1 MRKWDELPK
10 FMRTDEVKQ
19 YYDILIRHEKELR
32 LKRYFDILLSM
43 ILLVILSPIMLV
55 ISIAIKLDSPGPV
68 IYKQVRVTQ
77 YGKKFHILKFR
88 TMVQNADKMGTQ
100 VTISQDSRLTRVG
113 KVIRGCRIDEFPQ
126 LINVLRGEM
135 SFVGTRPEVVK
146 YVKGY
151 TKEMYATLLLP
162 AGITSRASVCYKDEG
177 EMLEHVED
185 VDYAYIHEVL
195 PEKMSY
201 NPAQILGL
209 TEKGAVAEGKIADL
223 VIFDPDANYK
233 IDKNTFFS
241 KGKNTPFDG
250 REVYGRVE
258 YTLAD
263 GEIVYEY
270 QDTRKV

>member
-1 MRKWDELPK
+1 MRKWEELPK
-10 FMRTDEVKQ
+10 FMRTDEVKK
-19 YYDILIRHEKELR
+19 YYDILIRHEKELK

-135 SFVGTRPEVVK
+135 SFVGTRPEVRK
-146 YVKGY
+146 YVDRY
-151 TKEMYATLLLP
+151 TDEMMATLLMP
-162 AGITSRASVCYKDEG
+162 AGVTSLASISFKDEDDTLAIYLQNG
-177 EMLEHVED
+177 KPLD
-185 VDYAYIHEVL
+185 DAYVNEVL
-195 PEKMSY
+195 PKKMNYNLSY
-201 NPAQILGL
+201 LNECCFCFDI
-209 TEKGAVAEGKIADL
+209 KIMIKT
-223 VIFDPDANYK
+223 VM
-233 IDKNTFFS
+233 
-241 KGKNTPFDG
+241 
-250 REVYGRVE
+250 
-258 YTLAD
+258 
-263 GEIVYEY
+263 
-270 QDTRKV
+270 KVLLS

>member
-1 MRKWDELPK
+1 MLYEK
-10 FMRTDEVKQ
+10 MGRTSEVYENRRSKQ

-126 LINVLRGEM
+126 LIKCSSRRDEFCWNQTGSCEVCKRIYERNVCD
-135 SFVGTRPEVVK
+135 SFVTGRNHFQ
-146 YVKGY
+146 
-151 TKEMYATLLLP
+151 
-162 AGITSRASVCYKDEG
+162 SQR
-177 EMLEHVED
+177 ML
-185 VDYAYIHEVL
+185 
-195 PEKMSY
+195 
-201 NPAQILGL
+201 Q
-209 TEKGAVAEGKIADL
+209 
-223 VIFDPDANYK
+223 
-233 IDKNTFFS
+233 
-241 KGKNTPFDG
+241 
-250 REVYGRVE
+250 R
-258 YTLAD
+258 
-263 GEIVYEY
+263 
-270 QDTRKV
+270 

>member
-1 MRKWDELPK
+1 MRKWEELPK
-10 FMRTDEVKQ
+10 FMRTDEVKH
-19 YYDILIRHEKELR
+19 YYDILIKHEKELK

-77 YGKKFHILKFR
+77 YGKKFHILKLR

-201 NPAQILGL
+201 NLEDL
-209 TEKGAVAEGKIADL
+209 RKYSLWRDFMTMFMTVFAVL
-223 VIFDPDANYK
+223 
-233 IDKNTFFS
+233 
-241 KGKNTPFDG
+241 
-250 REVYGRVE
+250 R
-258 YTLAD
+258 
-263 GEIVYEY
+263 
-270 QDTRKV
+270 

>member
-113 KVIRGCRIDEFPQ
+113 KVIRGCPSIHFQ
-126 LINVLRGEM
+126 I
-135 SFVGTRPEVVK
+135 SQ
-146 YVKGY
+146 
-151 TKEMYATLLLP
+151 LP
-162 AGITSRASVCYKDEG
+162 AV
-177 EMLEHVED
+177 
-185 VDYAYIHEVL
+185 
-195 PEKMSY
+195 SY
-201 NPAQILGL
+201 SGSPDSPPA
-209 TEKGAVAEGKIADL
+209 
-223 VIFDPDANYK
+223 
-233 IDKNTFFS
+233 
-241 KGKNTPFDG
+241 
-250 REVYGRVE
+250 
-258 YTLAD
+258 
-263 GEIVYEY
+263 
-270 QDTRKV
+270 

>member
-135 SFVGTRPEVVK
+135 SFVGTRPEVRK
-146 YVKGY
+146 YVDRY
-151 TKEMYATLLLP
+151 TDEMMATLLMP
-162 AGITSRASVCYKDEG
+162 AGVTSLASISFKDEDDTLAIYLQNG
-177 EMLEHVED
+177 KPLD
-185 VDYAYIHEVL
+185 DAYVNEVL
-195 PEKMSY
+195 PKKMNYNLSY
-201 NPAQILGL
+201 LNECCFCFDI
-209 TEKGAVAEGKIADL
+209 KIMIKT
-223 VIFDPDANYK
+223 VM
-233 IDKNTFFS
+233 
-241 KGKNTPFDG
+241 
-250 REVYGRVE
+250 
-258 YTLAD
+258 
-263 GEIVYEY
+263 
-270 QDTRKV
+270 KVLLS

>member
-126 LINVLRGEM
+126 LINVLRGE
-135 SFVGTRPEVVK
+135 K

-201 NPAQILGL
+201 NLEDL
-209 TEKGAVAEGKIADL
+209 RKYSLWRDFMTMFMTVFAVL
-223 VIFDPDANYK
+223 
-233 IDKNTFFS
+233 
-241 KGKNTPFDG
+241 
-250 REVYGRVE
+250 R
-258 YTLAD
+258 
-263 GEIVYEY
+263 
-270 QDTRKV
+270 

>member
-10 FMRTDEVKQ
+10 FMRTNEVKQ

-113 KVIRGCRIDEFPQ
+113 KVIR
-126 LINVLRGEM
+126 M
-135 SFVGTRPEVVK
+135 AVGL
-146 YVKGY
+146 
-151 TKEMYATLLLP
+151 MNFHSL
-162 AGITSRASVCYKDEG
+162 S
-177 EMLEHVED
+177 MFF
-185 VDYAYIHEVL
+185 
-195 PEKMSY
+195 
-201 NPAQILGL
+201 
-209 TEKGAVAEGKIADL
+209 AE
-223 VIFDPDANYK
+223 
-233 IDKNTFFS
+233 
-241 KGKNTPFDG
+241 
-250 REVYGRVE
+250 R
-258 YTLAD
+258 
-263 GEIVYEY
+263 
-270 QDTRKV
+270 

>member
-1 MRKWDELPK
+1 MRKWEELPK
-10 FMRTDEVKQ
+10 FMRTDEVKK
-19 YYDILIRHEKELR
+19 YYDILIRHEKELK

-126 LINVLRGEM
+126 L
-135 SFVGTRPEVVK
+135 VGTRPEVVK

-201 NPAQILGL
+201 NLEDL
-209 TEKGAVAEGKIADL
+209 RKYSLWRDFMTMFMTVFAVL
-223 VIFDPDANYK
+223 
-233 IDKNTFFS
+233 
-241 KGKNTPFDG
+241 
-250 REVYGRVE
+250 R
-258 YTLAD
+258 
-263 GEIVYEY
+263 
-270 QDTRKV
+270 

>member
-113 KVIRGCRIDEFPQ
+113 KVIRGCRIDECSSWRDEFCWNQ
-126 LINVLRGEM
+126 TG
-135 SFVGTRPEVVK
+135 SCEVCK
-146 YVKGY
+146 RLY
-151 TKEMYATLLLP
+151 
-162 AGITSRASVCYKDEG
+162 
-177 EMLEHVED
+177 
-185 VDYAYIHEVL
+185 
-195 PEKMSY
+195 
-201 NPAQILGL
+201 
-209 TEKGAVAEGKIADL
+209 
-223 VIFDPDANYK
+223 
-233 IDKNTFFS
+233 
-241 KGKNTPFDG
+241 
-250 REVYGRVE
+250 
-258 YTLAD
+258 
-263 GEIVYEY
+263 
-270 QDTRKV
+270 

>member
-113 KVIRGCRIDEFPQ
+113 KVIRSAAYQCSSWRDEFCWNQ
-126 LINVLRGEM
+126 TG
-135 SFVGTRPEVVK
+135 SCEVCK
-146 YVKGY
+146 RLY
-151 TKEMYATLLLP
+151 
-162 AGITSRASVCYKDEG
+162 
-177 EMLEHVED
+177 
-185 VDYAYIHEVL
+185 
-195 PEKMSY
+195 
-201 NPAQILGL
+201 
-209 TEKGAVAEGKIADL
+209 
-223 VIFDPDANYK
+223 
-233 IDKNTFFS
+233 
-241 KGKNTPFDG
+241 
-250 REVYGRVE
+250 
-258 YTLAD
+258 
-263 GEIVYEY
+263 
-270 QDTRKV
+270 

>member
-43 ILLVILSPIMLV
+43 ILLVVLSPIMLV

-113 KVIRGCRIDEFPQ
+113 KVIRLGSEISAACGQLRRDEM
-126 LINVLRGEM
+126 N
-135 SFVGTRPEVVK
+135 
-146 YVKGY
+146 
-151 TKEMYATLLLP
+151 
-162 AGITSRASVCYKDEG
+162 
-177 EMLEHVED
+177 
-185 VDYAYIHEVL
+185 
-195 PEKMSY
+195 
-201 NPAQILGL
+201 
-209 TEKGAVAEGKIADL
+209 GKA
-223 VIFDPDANYK
+223 
-233 IDKNTFFS
+233 
-241 KGKNTPFDG
+241 
-250 REVYGRVE
+250 
-258 YTLAD
+258 
-263 GEIVYEY
+263 
-270 QDTRKV
+270 

>member
-88 TMVQNADKMGTQ
+88 TMVQNADKM
-100 VTISQDSRLTRVG
+100 
-113 KVIRGCRIDEFPQ
+113 
-126 LINVLRGEM
+126 
-135 SFVGTRPEVVK
+135 
-146 YVKGY
+146 
-151 TKEMYATLLLP
+151 
-162 AGITSRASVCYKDEG
+162 
-177 EMLEHVED
+177 EHVED

-201 NPAQILGL
+201 NLEDL
-209 TEKGAVAEGKIADL
+209 RKYSLWRDFMTMFMTVFAVL
-223 VIFDPDANYK
+223 
-233 IDKNTFFS
+233 
-241 KGKNTPFDG
+241 
-250 REVYGRVE
+250 R
-258 YTLAD
+258 
-263 GEIVYEY
+263 
-270 QDTRKV
+270 

>member
-100 VTISQDSRLTRVG
+100 VTISDRTPPPVRSTICGMKRW
-113 KVIRGCRIDEFPQ
+113 
-126 LINVLRGEM
+126 
-135 SFVGTRPEVVK
+135 
-146 YVKGY
+146 
-151 TKEMYATLLLP
+151 
-162 AGITSRASVCYKDEG
+162 AG
-177 EMLEHVED
+177 M
-185 VDYAYIHEVL
+185 
-195 PEKMSY
+195 
-201 NPAQILGL
+201 
-209 TEKGAVAEGKIADL
+209 
-223 VIFDPDANYK
+223 
-233 IDKNTFFS
+233 
-241 KGKNTPFDG
+241 
-250 REVYGRVE
+250 
-258 YTLAD
+258 
-263 GEIVYEY
+263 
-270 QDTRKV
+270 

>member
-113 KVIRGCRIDEFPQ
+113 KVIRGCRIDYQCSSWRDEFCWNQ
-126 LINVLRGEM
+126 TG
-135 SFVGTRPEVVK
+135 SCEVCK
-146 YVKGY
+146 RLY
-151 TKEMYATLLLP
+151 
-162 AGITSRASVCYKDEG
+162 
-177 EMLEHVED
+177 
-185 VDYAYIHEVL
+185 
-195 PEKMSY
+195 
-201 NPAQILGL
+201 
-209 TEKGAVAEGKIADL
+209 
-223 VIFDPDANYK
+223 
-233 IDKNTFFS
+233 
-241 KGKNTPFDG
+241 
-250 REVYGRVE
+250 
-258 YTLAD
+258 
-263 GEIVYEY
+263 
-270 QDTRKV
+270 

>member
-77 YGKKFHILKFR
+77 YGK
-88 TMVQNADKMGTQ
+88 
-100 VTISQDSRLTRVG
+100 SQDSRLTRVG

-185 VDYAYIHEVL
+185 VRKYSLWRDFMTMFMTVFAVL
-195 PEKMSY
+195 
-201 NPAQILGL
+201 
-209 TEKGAVAEGKIADL
+209 
-223 VIFDPDANYK
+223 
-233 IDKNTFFS
+233 
-241 KGKNTPFDG
+241 
-250 REVYGRVE
+250 R
-258 YTLAD
+258 
-263 GEIVYEY
+263 
-270 QDTRKV
+270 

>member
-1 MRKWDELPK
+1 
-10 FMRTDEVKQ
+10 
-19 YYDILIRHEKELR
+19 
-32 LKRYFDILLSM
+32 
-43 ILLVILSPIMLV
+43 
-55 ISIAIKLDSPGPV
+55 
-68 IYKQVRVTQ
+68 
-77 YGKKFHILKFR
+77 
-88 TMVQNADKMGTQ
+88 MVQNADKMGTQ

-126 LINVLRGEM
+126 LINVFRGEM

-201 NPAQILGL
+201 NLEDL
-209 TEKGAVAEGKIADL
+209 RKYSLWRDFMTMFMTVFAVL
-223 VIFDPDANYK
+223 
-233 IDKNTFFS
+233 
-241 KGKNTPFDG
+241 
-250 REVYGRVE
+250 R
-258 YTLAD
+258 
-263 GEIVYEY
+263 
-270 QDTRKV
+270 

>member
-88 TMVQNADKMGTQ
+88 TMVQNADKIGTQ

-162 AGITSRASVCYKDEG
+162 AGLTSRTSIAYKDEDKLLG
-177 EMLEHVED
+177 EA
-185 VDYAYIHEVL
+185 VDEESTDNIYLNEVL
-195 PEKMSY
+195 PAKMRY
-201 NPAQILGL
+201 NLESMKHFGV
-209 TEKGAVAEGKIADL
+209 KS
-223 VIFDPDANYK
+223 DATVLW
-233 IDKNTFFS
+233 DTFAS
-241 KGKNTPFDG
+241 VVGSERMTVKK
-250 REVYGRVE
+250 
-258 YTLAD
+258 
-263 GEIVYEY
+263 
-270 QDTRKV
+270 

>member
-19 YYDILIRHEKELR
+19 YYDILIRHEKELK

-68 IYKQVRVTQ
+68 IYRQVRVTQ
-77 YGKKFHILKFR
+77 YGKKFYILKFR

-100 VTISQDSRLTRVG
+100 ITISQDARLTRVG

-201 NPAQILGL
+201 NLEDL
-209 TEKGAVAEGKIADL
+209 RKYSLWRDFMTMFMTVFAVL
-223 VIFDPDANYK
+223 
-233 IDKNTFFS
+233 
-241 KGKNTPFDG
+241 
-250 REVYGRVE
+250 R
-258 YTLAD
+258 
-263 GEIVYEY
+263 
-270 QDTRKV
+270 

>member
-1 MRKWDELPK
+1 MRKWEELPK
-10 FMRTDEVKQ
+10 FMRTDEVKK
-19 YYDILIRHEKELR
+19 YYDILIRHEKELK

-68 IYKQVRVTQ
+68 IYRQVRVTQ
-77 YGKKFHILKFR
+77 YGKKFYILKFR

-100 VTISQDSRLTRVG
+100 ITISQDARLTRVG
-113 KVIRGCRIDEFPQ
+113 KVIR
-126 LINVLRGEM
+126 VLRGEM

-185 VDYAYIHEVL
+185 VDHAYIHEVL

-201 NPAQILGL
+201 NLEDL
-209 TEKGAVAEGKIADL
+209 RKYSLWRDFMTMFMTVFAVL
-223 VIFDPDANYK
+223 
-233 IDKNTFFS
+233 
-241 KGKNTPFDG
+241 
-250 REVYGRVE
+250 R
-258 YTLAD
+258 
-263 GEIVYEY
+263 
-270 QDTRKV
+270 